1 MQTNPKMSAEK
12 NPLLVLLVVLDPH
25 LRDALGGPVHQ
36 SRPAPPARPDDFIPH
51 KRRRL
56 LKLQAERKTANL
68 GVHITVRRAMV
79 ASKGPFQSKVLQRA
93 KSDHD
98 FAVYRA
104 ALEWGLTDP
113 IVIESRDDF
122 KSEVR
127 WKDRLE
133 PFHHQVQNL
142 ITFCRR
148 LPVTLLADDVGLG
161 KTISAGLVASELI
174 ARNRVSKILIVA
186 PKLLGPQWQDELQTK
201 FDIPADFVTGSKLI
215 AAEPQDLGAVI
226 TAYHSARAHLDKLPE
241 DRFDMLVLD
250 EAHKLRNLYGVD
262 PTPQVAK
269 VFQRA
274 LQERRFRYVLMLTAT
289 PIQNRLWDLYS
300 LVDLLSGARGHE
312 NPFGSEGLFA
322 RRFISDKR
330 ETARVLKADAR
341 EEFRKIVYG
350 YMSRVR
356 RGEAKLDFPE
366 RKIQLHKVK
375 PTAPELELIEAIAKP
390 IQKLNR
396 LAQIGILQAL
406 TSSPHALM
414 AQLNTMARNGT
425 VPPELAATVRAIVTP
440 MKASAKL
447 QGLGQLVAHLKQQD
461 PTGWRMVVFTGR
473 RETQTTIQ
481 AYLEEL
487 GLKIG
492 IINGSSGQRNQDTI
506 ARFRADPPEI
516 RAIVSTEAGSE
527 GVNLQVANVLINF
540 DLPWNPMIVEQ
551 RIGRIQRLGSNHQNV
566 IIYNVMLAGTFEEY
580 IVGRLMTKL
589 QMATDAI
596 GDIESLLEASGVGG
610 ESDEGGFDDKIRE
623 LVLAALAGK
632 NMEAAAEK
640 IARSIDAAKKTL
652 EEEKA
657 NIDATLGA
665 MDGYEYVGPRAP
677 TLSPPHRS
685 MEFEPFLRAAFVSLG
700 GTVTDA
706 APGVLHIATR
716 SGREYARLC
725 DDVDPHFAKAPLYA
739 PGSPPFLRLV
749 DKVAASGLHRV
760 ADGDP
765 QPRRT
770 AEELVKVWVEGFGAT
785 SPEVDIFSAQRHF
798 AGSATA
804 RVRATTAHDSYE
816 RLLDVPC
823 DPLDHAGPAK
833 AESVRPTPELL
844 QDPASTGLN
853 PRLVAEAAERDP
865 DIAEFTRFYLE
876 RRAQEMVAAGGDAL
890 KKKKLEDDF
899 TPRTEITLV
908 ALQGAVRR
916 TLRVNVRYRVD
927 GADYESTLSIAP
939 DERRIAGAPA
949 MAACELTGMKAPAD
963 CIAACELSGKRALK
977 HRLMKSDVSGRY
989 ALPENGYRCSVTG
1002 NQLLLDEAGM
1012 SDITKAV
1019 VDLRILKTCGI
1030 TGAKGEPAYFGKCV
1044 FTMADVLND
1053 HLAVSEVSSKPYRA
1067 DQKLASAVSGMT
1079 GHKSEFIACHETRQ
1093 PLLPSEA
1100 ERCAV
1105 TGKLVRPGI
1114 LENCAA
1120 SGKSVLPAE
1129 LEASAVS
1136 GKRVLRNLLVP
1147 SSISGARFLE
1157 AEGIRSA
1164 YGKFC
1169 APIEAKRCRWSG
1181 DAVHP
1186 DDIRTCAL
1194 LGLPVHFQFM
1204 TEQTRRL
1211 QVVEELLSG
1220 TRRSADGSE
1229 RWEEIRAKA
1238 VSAVNGG
1245 KYRVDAATLSPDG
1258 RSLAI
1263 SAEVKSLL
1271 GLRTQYAG
1279 MLYSLDQNAIIG
1291 HVALVKRDGKA
1302 GLRT

>member
-1 MQTNPKMSAEK
+1 
-12 NPLLVLLVVLDPH
+12 
-25 LRDALGGPVHQ
+25 
-36 SRPAPPARPDDFIPH
+36 
-51 KRRRL
+51 
-56 LKLQAERKTANL
+56 
-68 GVHITVRRAMV
+68 MV
-79 ASKGPFQSKVLQRA
+79 ASEVPLQSKILQRA
-93 KSDHD
+93 KSDQD

-133 PFHHQVQNL
+133 PFQHQVQNL

-186 PKLLGPQWQDELQTK
+186 PKLLGPQWQDELQAK

-215 AAEPQDLGAVI
+215 AAAPQDLGAVI
-226 TAYHSARAHLDKLPE
+226 TTYHSARAHLDKLPE

-312 NPFGSEGLFA
+312 NPFGSEGSFA
-322 RRFISDKR
+322 RRFISDNR
-330 ETARVLKADAR
+330 QTARVLKADAR
-341 EEFRKIVYG
+341 EEFRKIVYS

-356 RGEAKLDFPE
+356 RGDAKLDFPE

-396 LAQIGILQAL
+396 LAQISILQAL

-414 AQLNTMARNGT
+414 AQLNTMAKNGT
-425 VPPELAATVRAIVTP
+425 VPLELAASVRAIVTP
-440 MKASAKL
+440 MKTSAKL
-447 QGLGQLVAHLKQQD
+447 QGLGQLITHLKQQN
-461 PTGWRMVVFTGR
+461 PNGWRMVVFTGR
-473 RETQTTIQ
+473 RETQATIQ
-481 AYLEEL
+481 AYLEES
-487 GLKIG
+487 GLKVG

-506 ARFRADPPEI
+506 RQFRANPPEI

-527 GVNLQVANVLINF
+527 GVNLQIANVLINF

-551 RIGRIQRLGSNHQNV
+551 RIGRMQRLGSNHQNV
-566 IIYNVMLAGTFEEY
+566 VIYNVMLAGTFEEY

-623 LVLAALAGK
+623 LVLAALAGR
-632 NMEAAAEK
+632 NIAAAAEK
-640 IARSIDAAKKTL
+640 IAESIDAAKKTL
-652 EEEKA
+652 EAEKA

-677 TLSPPHRS
+677 TLSPPNRS
-685 MEFEPFLRAAFVSLG
+685 MEFEPFLRAAFASLG
-700 GTVTDA
+700 ATVAEA
-706 APGVLHIATR
+706 APGVLRIVTR
-716 SGREYARLC
+716 TGQEYARMR
-725 DDVDPHFAKAPLYA
+725 DDVDLRFAKAPLYA

-749 DKVAASGLHRV
+749 DKVTASGLHRV
-760 ADGDP
+760 ADGDA
-765 QPRRT
+765 QPHRT
-770 AEELVKVWVEGFGAT
+770 AEELAKAWADGFAAANPQIT
-785 SPEVDIFSAQRHF
+785 VLSAQRHF

-816 RLLDVPC
+816 RLIDVPC
-823 DPLDHAGPAK
+823 DLRDHAGPARV
-833 AESVRPTPELL
+833 ESVRPTPELL

-853 PRLVAEAAERDP
+853 ARLVVEAAERDP

-876 RRAQEMVAAGGDAL
+876 RRAQEMAAAGKDAR

-899 TPRTEITLV
+899 TPRTETVLV
-908 ALQGAVRR
+908 ALQGEVRR
-916 TLRVNVRYRVD
+916 ILRVNLKYRLD
-927 GADYESTLSIAP
+927 GVDYESTLSIAP
-939 DERRIAGAPA
+939 DEKRIAGAPA
-949 MAACELTGMKAPAD
+949 MAACELTGLKAPVD
-963 CIAACELSGKRALK
+963 CIAACELSSKRALK
-977 HRLMKSDVSGRY
+977 HHLIKSDVSGRY

-1002 NQLLLDEAGM
+1002 KQVLIDEAGM

-1019 VDLRILKTCGI
+1019 VDLRVLRTCAV
-1030 TGAKGEPAYFGKCV
+1030 TGTKAEPSYFGKCF
-1044 FTMADVLND
+1044 FTKADVLKD
-1053 HLAVSEVSSKPYRA
+1053 RLAVSEVSNNLYRM
-1067 DQKLASAVSGMT
+1067 DQSLASAVSGKT
-1079 GHKSEFIACHETRQ
+1079 GHRLEFIACHETRQ
-1093 PLLPSEA
+1093 PLLSSEA

-1105 TGKLVRPGI
+1105 TGKLVRPGT
-1114 LENCAA
+1114 LEICEA
-1120 SGKSVLPAE
+1120 SSKHVMPSEVE
-1129 LEASAVS
+1129 TSAVS
-1136 GKRVLRNLLVP
+1136 GKRVLRSFLVE
-1147 SSISGARFLE
+1147 SSVSGARFLE

-1169 APIEAKRCRWSG
+1169 APIEAKRCQWSG
-1181 DAVHP
+1181 KAVHP
-1186 DDIRTCAL
+1186 DDIRTCDL
-1194 LGLPVHFQFM
+1194 LGLPVHFQFVSD
-1204 TEQTRRL
+1204 ETRRL
-1211 QVVEELLSG
+1211 LAVEELLNG
-1220 TRRSADGSE
+1220 TRRSADASE
-1229 RWEEIRAKA
+1229 RWQEIRVKA
-1238 VSAVNGG
+1238 VSTGNIG
-1245 KYRVDAATLSPDG
+1245 KCRVEAAALSPDG
-1258 RSLAI
+1258 RSVAVC
-1263 SAEVKSLL
+1263 AEIKSLL
-1271 GLRTQYAG
+1271 GLRTRYAG
-1279 MLYSLDQNAIIG
+1279 MLYSLEQNAIIG
-1291 HVALVKRDGKA
+1291 RVVIVKRDGKA
-1302 GLRT
+1302 GLRV

>member
-1 MQTNPKMSAEK
+1 
-12 NPLLVLLVVLDPH
+12 
-25 LRDALGGPVHQ
+25 
-36 SRPAPPARPDDFIPH
+36 
-51 KRRRL
+51 
-56 LKLQAERKTANL
+56 
-68 GVHITVRRAMV
+68 MV
-79 ASKGPFQSKVLQRA
+79 AHESSFQAKVLQRA
-93 KSDHD
+93 KSDQD

-215 AAEPQDLGAVI
+215 SAEPQDQGAVI
-226 TAYHSARAHLDKLPE
+226 TTYHSARAHLDKLPE

-356 RGEAKLDFPE
+356 RGDANLDFPE
-366 RKIQLHKVK
+366 RRIQLHKVK

-396 LAQIGILQAL
+396 LAQISILQAL

-414 AQLNTMARNGT
+414 AQLNTMAQNGT
-425 VPPELAATVRAIVTP
+425 VPPELAASVRAIVTP
-440 MKASAKL
+440 MKTSAKL
-447 QGLGQLVAHLKQQD
+447 QGLGQLIAHLKQQN

-481 AYLEEL
+481 AYLEEF
-487 GLKIG
+487 GLKVG

-506 ARFRADPPEI
+506 RRFRADPPEI

-566 IIYNVMLAGTFEEY
+566 VIYNVMLAGTFEEY

-640 IARSIDAAKKTL
+640 IAKSIDAAKKTL

-685 MEFEPFLRAAFVSLG
+685 MEFEPFLHAAFASLG
-700 GTVTDA
+700 GTVA
-706 APGVLHIATR
+706 EAVPGVLRIVTR
-716 SGREYARLC
+716 SGQEYARLR
-725 DDVDPHFAKAPLYA
+725 DDVDTRFAKAPLYA

-749 DKVAASGLHRV
+749 DRVAASGLHRV
-760 ADGDP
+760 ADGDT
-765 QPRRT
+765 QPHRT
-770 AEELVKVWVEGFGAT
+770 AEELAKAWAEGFAAT
-785 SPEVDIFSAQRHF
+785 EPQITLVSAQRHF

-816 RLLDVPC
+816 RLIDVPC
-823 DPLDHAGPAK
+823 DPLDHASPAR
-833 AESVRPTPELL
+833 AENARQTPELL

-853 PRLVAEAAERDP
+853 ARLVAEAADRDP

-876 RRAQEMVAAGGDAL
+876 RRAQEVGAAGGDTR
-890 KKKKLEDDF
+890 KKKKLEDEF
-899 TPRTEITLV
+899 TPRTETVLV
-908 ALQGAVRR
+908 ALQGEVRR
-916 TLRVNVRYRVD
+916 SLRVNVKYRVD
-927 GADYESTLSIAP
+927 GADYESTLSVAP
-939 DERRIAGAPA
+939 DENRIAGAPA
-949 MAACELTGMKAPAD
+949 MAACALTGMKAPVD

-977 HRLMKSDVSGRY
+977 HRLIKSDVSGRY

-1002 NQLLLDEAGM
+1002 KQVLLDEAGM
-1012 SDITKAV
+1012 SDITKAI
-1019 VDLRILKTCGI
+1019 VDLRVLKTCAF
-1030 TGAKGEPAYFGKCV
+1030 TGTKAEPSYFGNCS
-1044 FTMADVLND
+1044 FTKADVLKD
-1053 HLAVSEVSSKPYRA
+1053 RLAVSEVSSNPYRA
-1067 DQKLASAVSGMT
+1067 DQNLASAVSGKT
-1079 GHKSEFIACHETRQ
+1079 GHRSEFIACHETRQ
-1093 PLLPSEA
+1093 PLLASEA

-1105 TGKLVRPGI
+1105 TGKLVRPGV
-1114 LENCAA
+1114 LDTCAE
-1120 SGKSVLPAE
+1120 SGKRVMPSE

-1136 GKRVLRNLLVP
+1136 GKRVLRSLLVE
-1147 SSISGARFLE
+1147 SSVSGARFLE

-1169 APIEAKRCRWSG
+1169 APVEAKRCHWSG
-1181 DAVHP
+1181 NASHP
-1186 DDIRTCAL
+1186 EDIRTCEL
-1194 LGLPVHFQFM
+1194 LGLPVHFQFV
-1204 TEQTRRL
+1204 TDETRRL
-1211 QVVEELLSG
+1211 QTAAALLSG
-1220 TRRSADGSE
+1220 IRRSTDARE
-1229 RWEEIRAKA
+1229 LWEDIRLKA
-1238 VSAVNGG
+1238 ASAVKGG
-1245 KYRVDAATLSPDG
+1245 KFRIESTALSPDG
-1258 RSLAI
+1258 RSLLI
-1263 SAEVKSLL
+1263 CAEVKSLL
-1271 GLRTQYAG
+1271 GFRVHYAG
-1279 MLYSLDQNAIIG
+1279 MLYSLDQNAVVG
-1291 HVALVKRDGKA
+1291 RVALVKRDGDG
-1302 GLRT
+1302 GLRK